1 MKPIQDKNTQV
12 KYLKERLEIF
22 LEVLEAIDE
31 ETAGIEDIDRLIK
44 MIDDIEEKIEQFKQK
59 ILTKLFISKF
69 NKQIQTINVH
79 FTREWTFL
87 HVENPAF
94 DSFPFK
100 LLLF

>member
-44 MIDDIEEKIEQFKQK
+44 MIDDIEEKIEQFKQR
-59 ILTKLFISKF
+59 S
-69 NKQIQTINVH
+69 
-79 FTREWTFL
+79 
-87 HVENPAF
+87 
-94 DSFPFK
+94 
-100 LLLF
+100 